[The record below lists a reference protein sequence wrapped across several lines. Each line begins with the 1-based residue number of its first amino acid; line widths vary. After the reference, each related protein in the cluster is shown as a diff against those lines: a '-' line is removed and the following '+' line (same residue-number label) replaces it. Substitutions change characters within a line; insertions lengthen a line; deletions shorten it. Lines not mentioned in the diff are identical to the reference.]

1 MYQSFHSYHLTRPYP
16 YRWFSPL
23 ALMGGIIA
31 TVGFSLL
38 NVASQGYTTYSNSTT
53 NPNETLTH
61 RDWLTGWPSF
71 LVGTEVTCQSSS
83 FALQSQIYTNNT
95 ALPFRVK
102 RVWRPDEDG
111 EQIDMGVLEYYNQ
124 PLEQCNITR
133 IFTEIDIR
141 TSRSSSQIAMMPVGG
156 SVTGETICYF
166 ETTEGRTYLELMVIY
181 DPVASGQNS
190 MRSFVYSNQTRQANL
205 YWASSMMRY
214 YWADLMWKFA
224 EANKKWENRWING
237 NIQFQPRGFKPGQDK
252 FTEDDIMDKSDD
264 FFRVGCFLNQN
275 VDPDVVAHFD
285 FCQQNNITDLDS
297 KDTQKE
303 LRMPGFWNS
312 ANILSKAMYFAIL
325 ADLGRDDEYMP
336 NLLSRSKLLEEFTQD
351 LTKTAKNLDSGFSW
365 GINRAVANYTFKS
378 SDFPDVDLSVAPSV
392 LSSKYLCKVRK
403 LKSPLSLIISV
414 LVADIVLLSST
425 WKAYVW
431 TVDTFWVGK
440 AATLPPC
447 ACYGPNAED
456 LEPVEE
462 ESVPLNPLGQ
472 KISPLASPRP

>member
-1 MYQSFHSYHLTRPYP
+1 MYQSFHAYHLTRPYP
-16 YRWFSPL
+16 YRWFSPI

-31 TVGFSLL
+31 TVAFSLL
-38 NVASQGYTTYSNSTT
+38 NVASQGYTQYSNSAT
-53 NPNETLTH
+53 NPNETLAH

-71 LVGTEVTCQSSS
+71 LVGTELTCQSSS
-83 FALQSQIYTNNT
+83 FALGSQIYTNNT
-95 ALPFRVK
+95 ALPFKVK

-124 PLEQCNITR
+124 PLQKCNVTR
-133 IFTEIDIR
+133 IFTEFDIR
-141 TSRSSSQIAMMPVGG
+141 TSRSSSQIAMMPVGAA
-156 SVTGETICYF
+156 VTGETICYF
-166 ETTEGRTYLELMVIY
+166 ETSDGRTYLELMVTY
-181 DPVASGQNS
+181 DPVASAQNS

-224 EANKKWENRWING
+224 EANKKWENRWINA
-237 NIQFQPRGFKPGQDK
+237 NVQFQPKAFQTDQDK
-252 FTEDDIMDKSDD
+252 FTEDEIMDKDDD
-264 FFRVGCFLNQN
+264 FFRVGCFLNLN

-285 FCQQNNITDLDS
+285 FCQQNNVTDLDS
-297 KDTQKE
+297 KETQKE
-303 LRMPGFWNS
+303 IRMPDFWKS

-325 ADLGRDDEYMP
+325 ADLGRDDVHMP
-336 NLLSRSKLLEEFTQD
+336 NLLSRPKLLEEFTQD
-351 LTKTAKNLDSGFSW
+351 LTKTAKDLDKAFSW
-365 GINRAVANYTFKS
+365 GINGAVANHTFKS
-378 SDFPDVDLSVAPSV
+378 SDYPDVDLSVTPSV

-447 ACYGPNAED
+447 PCYDPNPEGMDVVA
-456 LEPVEE
+456 E
-462 ESVPLNPLGQ
+462 ESVPLNPMGK